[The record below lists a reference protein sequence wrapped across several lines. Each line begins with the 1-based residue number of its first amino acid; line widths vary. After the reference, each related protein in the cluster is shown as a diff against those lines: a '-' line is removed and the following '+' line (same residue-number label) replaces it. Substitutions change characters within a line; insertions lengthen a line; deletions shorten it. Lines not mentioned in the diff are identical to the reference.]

1 MLFGLPTIRQLGKRA
16 DAVLMPMR
24 LRLP

>member
-24 LRLP
+24 LP